1 MSKSPLF
8 SGWFRVQ
15 SFFDYS
21 VIMLLLA
28 PLLLVS
34 GFTHMGQSK
43 AKKNA
48 LAEGLSNSVV
58 VSTAGE
64 LKFDFIVE
72 AKVTR
77 GLNYSLSS
85 SAALRKIQL
94 QRLEMAENMAIAAL
108 RQTSSMQAYAVDFL
122 ASQPRPLSSNHTGHY
137 FTSDLLPIFT
147 APSSQYAKVQDELV
161 QKWLRDYNK
170 KAINLSIASAE
181 GKSLPKAQKMKVV
194 KELNETQLETQEDPI
209 ASPHPIPWKWI
220 LSIQEAISS
229 KGNSG
234 MFYYRSTP
242 VISPD
247 VRYAVYSRIQLLVE
261 PKMNNT
267 RVTSVLFIEDRQK
280 KTLKVLK
287 STSKI
292 KEPLLKVN
300 TTTADYI
307 PKGTIEI
314 FVPVSWSKDGCRFL
328 TRQFQGLMNTS
339 DATDSAVIWDKE
351 NNSINTIAP
360 SQKEDEHH
368 KMAVLL
374 GWSKAQPTKV
384 MFRAGEL
391 GQEEWPLVTVSDNG
405 KTVAAINADRP
416 VVFGDHN
423 QDIWRVSQVA
433 SR

>member
-1 MSKSPLF
+1 
-8 SGWFRVQ
+8 
-15 SFFDYS
+15 
-21 VIMLLLA
+21 
-28 PLLLVS
+28 
-34 GFTHMGQSK
+34 
-43 AKKNA
+43 
-48 LAEGLSNSVV
+48 
-58 VSTAGE
+58 
-64 LKFDFIVE
+64 
-72 AKVTR
+72 
-77 GLNYSLSS
+77 
-85 SAALRKIQL
+85 
-94 QRLEMAENMAIAAL
+94 
-108 RQTSSMQAYAVDFL
+108 
-122 ASQPRPLSSNHTGHY
+122 
-137 FTSDLLPIFT
+137 
-147 APSSQYAKVQDELV
+147 
-161 QKWLRDYNK
+161 
-170 KAINLSIASAE
+170 
-181 GKSLPKAQKMKVV
+181 
-194 KELNETQLETQEDPI
+194 
-209 ASPHPIPWKWI
+209 
-220 LSIQEAISS
+220 
-229 KGNSG
+229 
-234 MFYYRSTP
+234 
-242 VISPD
+242 
-247 VRYAVYSRIQLLVE
+247 
-261 PKMNNT
+261 
-267 RVTSVLFIEDRQK
+267 
-280 KTLKVLK
+280 